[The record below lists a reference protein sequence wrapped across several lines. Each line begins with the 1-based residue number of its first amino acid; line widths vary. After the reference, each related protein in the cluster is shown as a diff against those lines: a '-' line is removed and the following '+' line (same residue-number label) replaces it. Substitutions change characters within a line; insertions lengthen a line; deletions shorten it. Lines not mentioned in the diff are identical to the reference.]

1 MALTREEL
9 REMGLTEEQVEHII
23 KGHTETV
30 TGLTTERDRLS
41 GELQKAQTSAQ
52 QAKTELQTALQT
64 ALGDAEKARNDLADY
79 RKQVETER
87 ANAGRQTAIRKALR
101 EAGVQREDFV
111 ELLARTVDPATV
123 EMDGDKI
130 KDAAALIDPLK
141 ASYGGCFAVTQTQG
155 VPPVN
160 PPTSAPQ
167 KLTRDDVNRMSEQ
180 EILANWGA
188 VQAAIGQK

>member
-9 REMGLTEEQVEHII
+9 REMGLTEEQVERII

-41 GELQKAQTSAQ
+41 GELQTAQTSAR
-52 QAKTELQTALQT
+52 QARTDLQTAR
-64 ALGDAEKARNDLADY
+64 GDAEKARNDLAAY
-79 RKQVETER
+79 RRQVETER

-101 EAGVQREDFV
+101 EAGVQREDFTELLLRAVDLDKV
-111 ELLARTVDPATV
+111 EL
-123 EMDGDKI
+123 DGDSV
-130 KDAAALIDPLK
+130 KDADALIAPLK
-141 ASYGGCFAVTQTQG
+141 ASYGGCFAVMETKG

-160 PPTSAPQ
+160 PPAGAPK
-167 KLTRDDVNRMSEQ
+167 KLTREQIGAMSEA
-180 EILANWGA
+180 EILQNWSA